1 MAIDD
6 VDDEEDDDD
15 LDDVETNDLS
25 FVGIKPDDDFDF
37 LGSLL
42 MLGLFFGG
50 LIELDAD
57 VGADVGA
64 DAGSLS
70 SDFTFVFDSFVT

>member
-42 MLGLFFGG
+42 MLGLVFGG
-50 LIELDAD
+50 LIEL
-57 VGADVGA
+57 